1 MSETLLAQAN
11 STSVLSLHGKTALVV
26 GGSSG
31 IGQAIA
37 HGFQASGARVAIAAR
52 TPGKLAEATQ
62 RLQQSDPDARG
73 YAVDVSQPEAID
85 QLVTSVL
92 ADFGHVDVLVVCQGK
107 TVLKPAEDVTLA
119 EYDDVMD
126 TNLRSVFFTCTRFG
140 RHMLERRTG
149 SIITIASLAAH
160 RGWPL
165 ASVYAASKHG
175 VAGLTK
181 TLAAEWADRGVRV
194 NAISPGF
201 FMTDLNQS
209 KMSPKRKESAL
220 LRTPTGRFGRVD
232 ELVGAAIYLASPAS
246 GFVTGSVLNVDGGY
260 LASGI

>member
-1 MSETLLAQAN
+1 LTETSLAQSSSA
-11 STSVLSLHGKTALVV
+11 SAFSLHGKTALIV

-37 HGFQASGARVAIAAR
+37 HGFQANGARVAIAAR
-52 TPGKLAEATQ
+52 TPAKLEEATR
-62 RLQQSDPDARG
+62 RLQQDNPDAKG

-85 QLVTSVL
+85 SLLTSVL
-92 ADFGHVDVLVVCQGK
+92 ADCGHVDILVVCQGT
-107 TVLKPAEDVTLA
+107 TVLKPAEDVMPD
-119 EYDDVMD
+119 EYDAIMH

-140 RHMLERRTG
+140 RYMLERRTG

-160 RGWPL
+160 RGWPM

-201 FMTDLNQS
+201 FMTELNQS
-209 KMSPKRKESAL
+209 KMSPKRKDNAL
-220 LRTPTGRFGRVD
+220 LRTPTGRFGQLD
-232 ELVGAAIYLASPAS
+232 ELVGAAVYLASPGA

>member
-1 MSETLLAQAN
+1 LTETSLAQSSSA
-11 STSVLSLHGKTALVV
+11 SAFSLHGKMALIV

-31 IGQAIA
+31 IGQAVA
-37 HGFQASGARVAIAAR
+37 HGFQANGARVAIAAR
-52 TPGKLAEATQ
+52 TPAKLEGATR
-62 RLQQSDPDARG
+62 RLQQDNPGAKG

-85 QLVTSVL
+85 SLLTSVL
-92 ADFGHVDVLVVCQGK
+92 ADCGHVDILVACQGT
-107 TVLKPAEDVTLA
+107 TVLNPAEDVTPD
-119 EYDDVMD
+119 EYDAITH

-160 RGWPL
+160 RGWPM

-201 FMTDLNQS
+201 FMTELNQS
-209 KMSPKRKESAL
+209 KMSPKRKENVL
-220 LRTPTGRFGRVD
+220 LRTPTGRFGQLD
-232 ELVGAAIYLASPAS
+232 ELVGAAAYLASPAA
-246 GFVTGSVLNVDGGY
+246 GFVTGSVLNVDWGY

>member
-1 MSETLLAQAN
+1 MTK
-11 STSVLSLHGKTALVV
+11 TSLVQSSSASAFSLQGRTALVV

-37 HGFQASGARVAIAAR
+37 HGFQANGARVAIAAR
-52 TPGKLAEATQ
+52 TPAKLEEAA
-62 RLQQSDPDARG
+62 RRRQQDYPGAKG

-85 QLVTSVL
+85 GLLTSDL
-92 ADFGHVDVLVVCQGK
+92 ADFGHVDILVVCQGT
-107 TVLKPAEDVTLA
+107 TVLKPAEDVTPDD
-119 EYDDVMD
+119 YDAVMH

-149 SIITIASLAAH
+149 SIITIASLVAH

-165 ASVYAASKHG
+165 ASVYAAIKHG

-194 NAISPGF
+194 HAISPGIF
-201 FMTDLNQS
+201 VTELNQS
-209 KMSPKRKESAL
+209 KMSPKRKENAR
-220 LRTPTGRFGRVD
+220 LRTPAGRFGQLD
-232 ELVGAAIYLASPAS
+232 DLVGAAVYLASPAA

>member
-1 MSETLLAQAN
+1 MPAR
-11 STSVLSLHGKTALVV
+11 LSLQGRTALVV

-31 IGQAIA
+31 IGNAIA
-37 HGFQASGARVAIAAR
+37 HGFQDSGARVAIAAR
-52 TPGKLAEATQ
+52 TPAKLKDATQ
-62 RLQQSDPDARG
+62 RLQDADPTARG
-73 YAVDVSQPEAID
+73 YVVDAAQPEEID
-85 QLVTSVL
+85 GLVASVL
-92 ADFGHVDVLVVCQGK
+92 ADFGHVDILVACQGM
-107 TVLKPAEDVTLA
+107 TILKPAEEFTPA
-119 EYDDVMD
+119 EYDAIMQ

-140 RHMLERRTG
+140 RQMLERG
-149 SIITIASLAAH
+149 SGAIITIASLSAH

-175 VAGLTK
+175 VVGVTK

-201 FMTDLNQS
+201 FMTELNQS
-209 KMSPKRKESAL
+209 KMSAKRKENAL
-220 LRTPTGRFGRVD
+220 VRTPIGRFGQLD

-246 GFVTGSVLNVDGGY
+246 GFVTGAVLNVDGGY

>member
-1 MSETLLAQAN
+1 MIKTSSEQPRSPSAF
-11 STSVLSLHGKTALVV
+11 SLHGKTALIV

-31 IGQAIA
+31 IGQAVA
-37 HGFQASGARVAIAAR
+37 HGFQTNGARVAIAAR
-52 TPGKLAEATQ
+52 TPSKLNEATE
-62 RLQQSDPDARG
+62 RLQQQDPGAKG
-73 YAVDVSQPEAID
+73 YAIDVSQPESVD
-85 QLVTSVL
+85 QLLASVL
-92 ADFGHVDVLVVCQGK
+92 ADFGHVDILVICQGT
-107 TVLKPAEDVTLA
+107 TVLKAAEDVTPA
-119 EYDDVMD
+119 EYDEVMN

-201 FMTDLNQS
+201 FLTELNQS
-209 KMSPKRKESAL
+209 KMSPKRKENAL
-220 LRTPTGRFGRVD
+220 LRTPAGRFGRVD
-232 ELVGAAIYLASPAS
+232 ELVGAAVYLASPAS

>member
-1 MSETLLAQAN
+1 LVETQSAPSAAGSQ
-11 STSVLSLHGKTALVV
+11 LSLHGRTALIV

-31 IGQAIA
+31 IGNAIA
-37 HGFQASGARVAIAAR
+37 HGFQASGARVTIAAR
-52 TPGKLAEATQ
+52 TPSKVEEAAR
-62 RLQQSDPDARG
+62 RLQAVDSEARG
-73 YAVDVSQPEAID
+73 YVVDASQPEEID
-85 QLVTSVL
+85 RLVEAVL
-92 ADFGHVDVLVVCQGK
+92 TDLGPPDIVVVCQGI
-107 TVLKPAEDVTLA
+107 TILKPAEAFTPA
-119 EYDDVMD
+119 EYDEVMH
-126 TNLRSVFFTCTRFG
+126 TNLRSVFFTCTGFG
-140 RHMLERRTG
+140 RPMLERGSG

-175 VAGLTK
+175 VVGLTK
-181 TLAAEWADRGVRV
+181 SLAAEWADRNVRV

-209 KMSPKRKESAL
+209 KMSPKRKENAL
-220 LRTPTGRFGRVD
+220 LRTPMGRFGQLD